1 MRSDDSSRRPTSRSE
16 QGSGTPMKKS
26 GLCLLQ
32 TKNLKPFVLLP
43 HPHHIARALKV
54 RESAQR
60 GRRHSTKTAAAPDE
74 VSDLATAELAH
85 RLRSFVRKAL
95 DSARRMAGQQ
105 PAG

>member
-1 MRSDDSSRRPTSRSE
+1 MRSDDSSRRPTSDYE
-16 QGSGTPMKKS
+16 QSSGTLMKES
-26 GLCLLQ
+26 SRCLLQ
-32 TKNLKPFVLLP
+32 TKSLKPFALLP
-43 HPHHIARALKV
+43 HPYHIARALKA
-54 RESAQR
+54 RESVQR
-60 GRRHSTKTAAAPDE
+60 GRRHSTRTVAVLDE